1 MFGGGK
7 KKKAENLM
15 ATGSK
20 AVGTIT
26 NVRDTGTTI
35 NDNPRVNLTFQIEPL
50 DGGAAFAADKKVTV
64 SRVQIPQPGQRFPV
78 WFDAED
84 PTTFAYATITDPS
97 GRAQIAQLFGDA
109 FGPNGEGVGQV
120 AMSAPVAAAA
130 PAGGD
135 PLDQLKKLSELKD
148 AGVLTEAEF
157 AEQKAKLLSSM

>member
-1 MFGGGK
+1 MFGGK
-7 KKKAENLM
+7 KKKQRLQEAGVD
-15 ATGSK
+15 AR
-20 AVGTIT
+20 AVL
-26 NVRDTGTTI
+26 VSVQDTGMTV
-35 NDNPRVNLTFQIEPL
+35 NDNPRVKLTFQIEPL
-50 DGGAAFAADKKVTV
+50 DGGAAFAAEKKVTV

-84 PTTFAYATITDPS
+84 PSTFAYATITDPT
-97 GRAQIAQLFGDA
+97 GRAQIVQLFGDA

-120 AMSAPVAAAA
+120 AIAA
-130 PAGGD
+130 PPPGAAPGGD